1 MDRRFLTVL
10 GVSLLFA
17 LVVSSIFYQFS
28 ARAGGAP
35 KKDNLDMREVVV
47 AARPLPMGIS
57 LKPADVKIM
66 KTTAAQFPKGAFSRV
81 EEVIDRPVV
90 SNVLLDEPVLDGRL
104 GVRGSGAGLAP
115 IIPVGMRAVSV
126 RVNEVVGV
134 AGYVLP
140 GMRVDVLVT
149 GRPPRLE
156 DTVTVTVL
164 QNILVLTAG
173 QIIQP
178 ETRGQ
183 AIPTPVVT
191 LLVTP
196 AQAETL
202 TLAGNEGRIQL
213 VLRNGSD
220 QITTPTAGLAVAEL
234 YGGHRANA
242 PRDEAAP
249 RPRAPRPVALAAP
262 PAAPPAPPPP
272 DEVVVIRG
280 TKQSV
285 EVMGAGRGK

>member
-17 LVVSSIFYQFS
+17 LVVSSIFYQMT
-28 ARAGGAP
+28 ARAGSSS
-35 KKDNLDMREVVV
+35 KKEKLDMKEVVV
-47 AARPLPMGIS
+47 AARALPMGVSI
-57 LKPADVKIM
+57 KPADVKVM
-66 KTTAAQFPKGAFSRV
+66 KTPAGQFPKGAFSRV

-90 SNVLLDEPVLDGRL
+90 SNILIDEPVLDGRL
-104 GVRGSGAGLAP
+104 GARGSGAGLAP

-134 AGYVLP
+134 AGYVIP

-149 GRPPRLE
+149 GRSPKLE

-164 QNILVLTAG
+164 QNILVLSAG

-178 ETRGQ
+178 EPRGQ
-183 AIPTPVVT
+183 AIPAPVVT

-196 AQAETL
+196 EQAETL

-220 QITTPTAGLAVAEL
+220 QVTSATNGKAVAEL
-234 YGGHRANA
+234 YGGRRAA
-242 PRDEAAP
+242 VPSPDAAP
-249 RPRAPRPVALAAP
+249 RPRVRPPVVYTPPPVAP
-262 PAAPPAPPPP
+262 PPPP

-280 TKQSV
+280 TQKTV

>member
-35 KKDNLDMREVVV
+35 KKENQDVREVVV

-57 LKPADVKIM
+57 LKPADVKVM
-66 KTTAAQFPKGAFSRV
+66 KTTADQFPKGAFSRV

-202 TLAGNEGRIQL
+202 TLSGNEGRIQL

-220 QITTPTAGLAVAEL
+220 QLTTTTPGLAVAEL
-234 YGGHRANA
+234 YGGRRANA

-249 RPRAPRPVALAAP
+249 RPRAPRPVVIAAP
-262 PAAPPAPPPP
+262 PAAPPPPPPP